1 MLGTDRTVAVG
12 EKDAGGQTAGRS
24 SELYPSGRVELQ
36 IPGPAVVRN
45 TRCAP
50 ATVPCRRSSSP
61 EGLMSSRGGG
71 LVLPCGGGVVGDA
84 AGQASVEYA
93 DEAVGELA

>member
-36 IPGPAVVRN
+36 IPGPRCGAKHPVRA
-45 TRCAP
+45 RH
-50 ATVPCRRSSSP
+50 SP
-61 EGLMSSRGGG
+61 
-71 LVLPCGGGVVGDA
+71 LPPIETSLKV
-84 AGQASVEYA
+84 
-93 DEAVGELA
+93 